1 MIWAVVLAAGASKR
15 MGEPKVL
22 LPIGHKTMIES
33 VLDQVIKSEV
43 DGVLVV
49 LGSNWTKVA
58 KQIKKYPVKVTV
70 NPHFKLGMLSSVNWG
85 FQTLPLEAVAA
96 LFVLADQ
103 PRIPT
108 RVLNKLLSAYKANA
122 KGIVLPVYK
131 GERGHPVLVDRKY
144 QAEAKRTDPEIGL
157 RNLVYGHPEDV
168 LEVEVSSPAIR
179 HDIDT
184 RSDYERE
191 AKRGVGRKPTVVK

>member
-1 MIWAVVLAAGASKR
+1 
-15 MGEPKVL
+15 
-22 LPIGHKTMIES
+22 
-33 VLDQVIKSEV
+33 
-43 DGVLVV
+43 
-49 LGSNWTKVA
+49 
-58 KQIKKYPVKVTV
+58 
-70 NPHFKLGMLSSVNWG
+70 MLSSVNWG

>member
-1 MIWAVVLAAGASKR
+1 MIWAVVLAAGESKR

-22 LPIGHKTMIES
+22 LPMGPKTMIEI
-33 VLDQVIKSEV
+33 VLDRVIKSEV

-49 LGSNWTKVA
+49 LGSNSAKVA
-58 KQIKKYPVKVTV
+58 QQIKEYPVMITV
-70 NPHFKLGMLSSVNWG
+70 NPHFMLGMLSSINWG
-85 FQTLPLEAVAA
+85 FQTLPPEATAA

-103 PRIPT
+103 PRVPT

-131 GERGHPVLVDRKY
+131 GERGHPVLIERRY
-144 QAEAKRTDPEIGL
+144 EAEARRTDPEIGL
-157 RNLVYGHPEDV
+157 RNLVYGHPEDI
-168 LEVEVSSPAIR
+168 LEVEVSSQAVT

-191 AKRGVGRKPTVVK
+191 AKRGVGRKPPMVK